1 MRITYVSV
9 KVYIDGSSVQ
19 DLDGSKLRISKEK
32 HN

>member
-1 MRITYVSV
+1 MGIAYVSV
-9 KVYIDGSSVQ
+9 RLYIDGSSVQ